1 MQDTLILGG
10 IEFTNRLFTGT
21 GKFPDKNIIPKI
33 LKSSS
38 SQMITVALRRVD
50 TQAQEENILNYI
62 SKDIVILPNTSGA
75 RNAEEAVLLAR
86 LAREAGCGDFIKIEV
101 INDNKYLFPDNEETI
116 KATKILSE
124 EGFIVLPY
132 MMPDLIAARKLKE
145 AGAAAIM
152 PLGSP
157 IGSNLGMQTIDM
169 IKILIENID
178 LKSKR
183 AVITS
188 LKKRKN
194 LLVRPSVANISNI
207 YVTFSVEEPEL
218 NLSQVN
224 RFLISAESMGV
235 EVSLVLT
242 KCDLISDKRRS
253 YLIDKFEKWGY
264 QVITLNLQK
273 SDCFKNLLAELKQ
286 KECSIFMGPSGVGKT
301 TLLNMIIPGLQNS
314 TSPVSNKIK
323 RGKNTTRNV
332 ELFSMSNQS
341 YIVDT
346 PGFNMQPLEVD
357 IKLLPNLYSEIYK
370 QVIEEGI
377 KCKFRNCLHLNDE
390 GCNLNKSFERYSF
403 YKEMIE
409 SSKSHYYQNQED

>member
-1 MQDTLILGG
+1 MK
-10 IEFTNRLFTGT
+10 TN
-21 GKFPDKNIIPKI
+21 
-33 LKSSS
+33 
-38 SQMITVALRRVD
+38 
-50 TQAQEENILNYI
+50 
-62 SKDIVILPNTSGA
+62 SK
-75 RNAEEAVLLAR
+75 
-86 LAREAGCGDFIKIEV
+86 
-101 INDNKYLFPDNEETI
+101 
-116 KATKILSE
+116 
-124 EGFIVLPY
+124 
-132 MMPDLIAARKLKE
+132 
-145 AGAAAIM
+145 
-152 PLGSP
+152 
-157 IGSNLGMQTIDM
+157 NLGLVTKKFNEFFFVDLKNKENLVNSERFLCKVRKSINFKDQFIYVGDEVEID
-169 IKILIENID
+169 NID

-194 LLVRPSVANISNI
+194 LLARPSVANISNI
-207 YVTFSVEEPEL
+207 YITFSVEEPEL

-235 EVSLVLT
+235 QVSLVLT

-264 QVITLNLQK
+264 QVITLNLYK

-301 TLLNMIIPGLQNS
+301 TLLNKIIPGLQNS
-314 TSPVSNKIK
+314 TSPVSKKIK

-370 QVIEEGI
+370 QVIKEGI

-409 SSKSHYYQNQED
+409 SSKSHCYQNQED

>member
-1 MQDTLILGG
+1 MKNNITHLGLVTKKFNDFFLVDLKNQENSVNSEKFLCKVRKSINFKDQLIY
-10 IEFTNRLFTGT
+10 
-21 GKFPDKNIIPKI
+21 
-33 LKSSS
+33 
-38 SQMITVALRRVD
+38 V
-50 TQAQEENILNYI
+50 
-62 SKDIVILPNTSGA
+62 
-75 RNAEEAVLLAR
+75 
-86 LAREAGCGDFIKIEV
+86 GDEV
-101 INDNKYLFPDNEETI
+101 
-116 KATKILSE
+116 
-124 EGFIVLPY
+124 
-132 MMPDLIAARKLKE
+132 
-145 AGAAAIM
+145 
-152 PLGSP
+152 
-157 IGSNLGMQTIDM
+157 
-169 IKILIENID
+169 LIENID

-242 KCDLISDKRRS
+242 KCDLISDIRRS
-253 YLIDKFEKWGY
+253 FLLDKFGKWGY
-264 QVITLNLQK
+264 QAITLNLQK
-273 SDCFKNLLAELKQ
+273 SDYFKNLLVELKQ

-301 TLLNMIIPGLQNS
+301 TLLNTIIPGLQN
-314 TSPVSNKIK
+314 TTAPVSNKIK

-332 ELFSMSNQS
+332 ELFSISNQS
-341 YIVDT
+341 YLVDT
-346 PGFNMQPLEVD
+346 PGFNMQPLEVN

-370 QVIEEGI
+370 QVIDEEI

-409 SSKSHYYQNQED
+409 SSKSHYYQTPED

>member
-1 MQDTLILGG
+1 MK
-10 IEFTNRLFTGT
+10 TN
-21 GKFPDKNIIPKI
+21 
-33 LKSSS
+33 S
-38 SQMITVALRRVD
+38 
-50 TQAQEENILNYI
+50 
-62 SKDIVILPNTSGA
+62 
-75 RNAEEAVLLAR
+75 
-86 LAREAGCGDFIKIEV
+86 
-101 INDNKYLFPDNEETI
+101 KYLGLVTKKFNEFFFVDLKNKENFGN
-116 KATKILSE
+116 SE
-124 EGFIVLPY
+124 RFLCKVRKSINFKDQFIYVG
-132 MMPDLIAARKLKE
+132 DE
-145 AGAAAIM
+145 VE
-152 PLGSP
+152 
-157 IGSNLGMQTIDM
+157 ID
-169 IKILIENID
+169 NID

-183 AVITS
+183 AVIAS
-188 LKKRKN
+188 LKKRQN
-194 LLVRPSVANISNI
+194 LLNRPSVANISNI
-207 YVTFSVEEPEL
+207 YITFSVEEPEL

-253 YLIDKFEKWGY
+253 FLLDKFEQWGY

-286 KECSIFMGPSGVGKT
+286 KQCSIFMGPSGVGKT

-332 ELFSMSNQS
+332 ELFAVSNQS

-357 IKLLPNLYSEIYK
+357 IKLLPNLYLEIKK
-370 QVIEEGI
+370 QVFEEGI
-377 KCKFRNCLHLNDE
+377 KCKFRNCLHLKDE
-390 GCNLNKSFERYSF
+390 GCNLNKSFERYPF

-409 SSKSHYYQNQED
+409 SSRNHYYQNQED

>member
-1 MQDTLILGG
+1 MKINSKYFGLVTKKFNDFFLVDLKNQTDSGNSKKFLCKVKKSINFKDQLIYVGDEVA
-10 IEFTNRLFTGT
+10 IE
-21 GKFPDKNIIPKI
+21 KI
-33 LKSSS
+33 
-38 SQMITVALRRVD
+38 
-50 TQAQEENILNYI
+50 
-62 SKDIVILPNTSGA
+62 
-75 RNAEEAVLLAR
+75 
-86 LAREAGCGDFIKIEV
+86 DF
-101 INDNKYLFPDNEETI
+101 
-116 KATKILSE
+116 
-124 EGFIVLPY
+124 
-132 MMPDLIAARKLKE
+132 
-145 AGAAAIM
+145 
-152 PLGSP
+152 
-157 IGSNLGMQTIDM
+157 
-169 IKILIENID
+169 
-178 LKSKR
+178 KSKR

-242 KCDLISDKRRS
+242 KCDLISDKRRL
-253 YLIDKFEKWGY
+253 YLLDKFEKWGY
-264 QVITLNLQK
+264 QVITLNLQQ
-273 SDCFKNLLAELKQ
+273 SDCFKILLADVKQ

-314 TSPVSNKIK
+314 TAPVSNKIK

-377 KCKFRNCLHLNDE
+377 KCKFRNCLHFNDE
-390 GCNLNKSFERYSF
+390 GCNLNISFERYSF

-409 SSKSHYYQNQED
+409 LSKSHYSQNQED

>member
-1 MQDTLILGG
+1 MKTNSKNLG
-10 IEFTNRLFTGT
+10 LGT
-21 GKFPDKNIIPKI
+21 KK
-33 LKSSS
+33 
-38 SQMITVALRRVD
+38 
-50 TQAQEENILNYI
+50 
-62 SKDIVILPNTSGA
+62 
-75 RNAEEAVLLAR
+75 
-86 LAREAGCGDFIKIEV
+86 
-101 INDNKYLFPDNEETI
+101 INDFFLVDLKNQESSRNSERFLCKVKKSINFKDQLIYVGDEVAIE
-116 KATKILSE
+116 KID
-124 EGFIVLPY
+124 F
-132 MMPDLIAARKLKE
+132 
-145 AGAAAIM
+145 
-152 PLGSP
+152 
-157 IGSNLGMQTIDM
+157 
-169 IKILIENID
+169 
-178 LKSKR
+178 KSKR
-183 AVITS
+183 ALITS
-188 LKKRKN
+188 LNKRKN

-253 YLIDKFEKWGY
+253 LLIDKFEKWGY
-264 QVITLNLQK
+264 QAITLDLTK
-273 SDCFKNLLAELKQ
+273 SDYFKNLLAELKQ

-301 TLLNMIIPGLQNS
+301 TLLNMIIPSLQNS
-314 TSPVSNKIK
+314 TAPVSNKIK

-332 ELFSMSNQS
+332 ELFSISNQS

-346 PGFNMQPLEVD
+346 PGFNMQPVEVD

-370 QVIEEGI
+370 QIIEKGI